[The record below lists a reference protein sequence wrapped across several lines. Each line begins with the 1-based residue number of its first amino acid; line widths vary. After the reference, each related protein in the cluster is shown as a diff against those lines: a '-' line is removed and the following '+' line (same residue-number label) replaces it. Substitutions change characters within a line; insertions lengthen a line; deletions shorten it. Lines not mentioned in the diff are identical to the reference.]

1 MASRRQR
8 SFVRQKLR
16 RQSTVHDR
24 TRDYARLQGME
35 SLEPRLCLSGIGPF
49 ARIVQPTAVLSGP
62 DARVVGGVPTDQFP
76 SVGIVGDRFG
86 GFCSGTLVTPRDV
99 ATAAHCAVGINNMGG
114 RFTVEGTTYETRSI
128 HVHPSYNDFTLSNDI
143 AVFRLS
149 RAVTNIEPSPIFRGT
164 PRVGQML
171 TLVGYG
177 AGGTGASGHTGD
189 FGTKRVGL
197 TPIDGVEET
206 LITWRFDD
214 ETESN
219 TAPGDSGGAAFLDVN
234 GEYYLAGITSG
245 GDRWDAGFGDNSF
258 DTRVDSFADWIDT
271 TTESEAEDDSEDL
284 VDADDVEDQTT
295 ETEEE
300 SIDETIGEDQG
311 ETIGEE
317 QDETIDKPEPPPLAE
332 DDHADTW
339 GAEATEIVIAA
350 GAGTEQGVLEQPGDH
365 DVFQIMVA
373 ESGSFVIGATS
384 TDGRLDTYLRLYD
397 SAGNLVAENDD
408 FGSSYDSQLQI
419 ELEPGEYF
427 VDVGAY
433 ADWGIGDY
441 QVDVQV
447 VEPGLAPVTE
457 SQLVTLSDR
466 GGARLQDEIVAA
478 GEVRS
483 YTFEATV
490 SGRMTIRTK
499 RLSTGM
505 DTMLTA
511 YDSNGVELAF
521 NDDWRGLK
529 SRVRFMVQAGETY
542 HVEVSGY
549 GDSVGSYRLA
559 LRTKEVSDSF
569 FLPGTDVSGTEI
581 VPPVVELPATQDV
594 EMVDVEVDLNLG
606 QAVTEIEASEAD
618 VLWAETDAF
627 IEPITDPVDDWWG
640 GDTFSGDDYL
650 NDALSFGWDWGSWFM
665 YSWF

>member
-1 MASRRQR
+1 MTNRRQR

-16 RQSTVHDR
+16 RQVTVHDR
-24 TRDYARLQGME
+24 SRDCARLQGME
-35 SLEPRLCLSGIGPF
+35 ALEPRLCLSGIGPF
-49 ARIVQPTAVLSGP
+49 ARIVQPTAVLSGSES
-62 DARVVGGVPTDQFP
+62 RVVGGTPTDQFR
-76 SVGIVGDRFG
+76 SVGIIGDRFG
-86 GFCSGTLVTPRDV
+86 GFCSGTLITPRDV
-99 ATAAHCAVGINNMGG
+99 ATAAHCAVGINNSDG
-114 RFTVEGTTYETRSI
+114 RFSVEGMTYETTSI
-128 HVHPSYNDFTLSNDI
+128 HVHPSYNDFTLNNDI

-149 RAVTNIEPSPIFRGT
+149 RPISNIEPSPIFRGT

-234 GEYYLAGITSG
+234 GQYHLAGITSG

-258 DTRVDSFADWIDT
+258 DTRVDTFAGWIDA
-271 TTESEAEDDSEDL
+271 TTESEAEDSTGSGDT
-284 VDADDVEDQTT
+284 EDQTT
-295 ETEEE
+295 ET
-300 SIDETIGEDQG
+300 DETVVDQTT
-311 ETIGEE
+311 ETDETVDE
-317 QDETIDKPEPPPLAE
+317 QGDETIDKPEPPPLTE
-332 DDHADTW
+332 DDHADAW
-339 GAEATEIVIAA
+339 GTEATEIVVAEGTATAA
-350 GAGTEQGVLEQPGDH
+350 GVLEQPGDH

-373 ESGSFVIGATS
+373 ESGTFVIGATS
-384 TDGRLDTYLRLYD
+384 TDGRLDTYLRIYD
-397 SAGNLVAENDD
+397 AAGNLVGENDD
-408 FGSSYDSQLQI
+408 FGGTYDSQLQMD
-419 ELEPGEYF
+419 LEPGQYF

-441 QVDVQV
+441 RVDLQI
-447 VEPGLAPVTE
+447 VEAGSGPVLETE
-457 SQLVTLSDR
+457 VVTLTDS
-466 GGARLQDEIVAA
+466 GGARLGDELVVA

-490 SGRMTIRTK
+490 TGRMTVRTK
-499 RLSTGM
+499 RLSPGM

-511 YDSNGVELAF
+511 YDASGYELAF

-542 HVEVSGY
+542 RVEVSGY
-549 GDSVGSYRLA
+549 GGSVGSYRLA

-569 FLPGTDVSGTEI
+569 FFPGTEVSSQELAPPPVDLPGSEE
-581 VPPVVELPATQDV
+581 VETV
-594 EMVDVEVDLNLG
+594 ETEVDATIG
-606 QAVTEIEASEAD
+606 QVVTEFEGVEAD
-618 VLWAETDAF
+618 VLWAETDSVV
-627 IEPITDPVDDWWG
+627 ESSGDWWAG
-640 GDTFSGDDYL
+640 ISYDIDQYL
-650 NDALSFGWDWGSWFM
+650 NEIMDFELDWDSWFVN
-665 YSWF
+665 SWF

>member
-1 MASRRQR
+1 MTNRRQR

-16 RQSTVHDR
+16 RQVTVHDR
-24 TRDYARLQGME
+24 SRDCARLQGME
-35 SLEPRLCLSGIGPF
+35 ALEPRLCLSGIGPF
-49 ARIVQPTAVLSGP
+49 ARIVQPTAVLSGSES
-62 DARVVGGVPTDQFP
+62 RVVAGTPTDQFR
-76 SVGIVGDRFG
+76 SVGIIGDRFG
-86 GFCSGTLVTPRDV
+86 GFCSGTLITPRDV
-99 ATAAHCAVGINNMGG
+99 ATAAHCAVGINNSDG
-114 RFTVEGTTYETRSI
+114 RFSVEGMTYETTSI
-128 HVHPSYNDFTLSNDI
+128 HVHPSYNDFTLNNDI

-149 RAVTNIEPSPIFRGT
+149 RPISNIEPSPIFRGT

-234 GEYYLAGITSG
+234 GQYHLAGITSG

-258 DTRVDSFADWIDT
+258 DTRVDTFAGWIDA
-271 TTESEAEDDSEDL
+271 TTESEAEDSTGSGDT
-284 VDADDVEDQTT
+284 EDQTT
-295 ETEEE
+295 ETEETVVDQITE
-300 SIDETIGEDQG
+300 TDETIDEQG
-311 ETIGEE
+311 
-317 QDETIDKPEPPPLAE
+317 DETIDKPEPPPLTE
-332 DDHADTW
+332 DDHADAW
-339 GAEATEIVIAA
+339 GTEATEIVVAEGTATAA
-350 GAGTEQGVLEQPGDH
+350 GVLEQPGDH

-373 ESGSFVIGATS
+373 ESGTFVIGATS
-384 TDGRLDTYLRLYD
+384 TDGRLDTYLRIYD
-397 SAGNLVAENDD
+397 AAGNLVGENDD
-408 FGSSYDSQLQI
+408 FGGTYDSQLQMD
-419 ELEPGEYF
+419 LEPGQYF

-441 QVDVQV
+441 RVDLQI
-447 VEPGLAPVTE
+447 VEAGSGPVLETE
-457 SQLVTLSDR
+457 VVTLTDS
-466 GGARLQDEIVAA
+466 GGARLGDELVVA

-490 SGRMTIRTK
+490 TGRMTVRTK
-499 RLSTGM
+499 RLSPGM

-511 YDSNGVELAF
+511 YDVSGYELAF

-542 HVEVSGY
+542 RVEVSGY
-549 GDSVGSYRLA
+549 GGSVGSYRLA

-569 FLPGTDVSGTEI
+569 FFPGTEVSSQEL
-581 VPPVVELPATQDV
+581 VPPPVELPGSEGV
-594 EMVDVEVDLNLG
+594 ETVETEVDATIG
-606 QAVTEIEASEAD
+606 QVVTEFEGVEAD
-618 VLWAETDAF
+618 VLWAETDAVV
-627 IEPITDPVDDWWG
+627 ESSGDWWAG
-640 GDTFSGDDYL
+640 ISYDIDQYL
-650 NDALSFGWDWGSWFM
+650 NEIMDFELDWDSWFVN
-665 YSWF
+665 SWF

>member
-1 MASRRQR
+1 MTSRRQR

-16 RQSTVHDR
+16 RQSTVHGR
-24 TRDYARLQGME
+24 LRNGARLQGME
-35 SLEPRLCLSGIGPF
+35 TLEPRLCLSGIGPF

-86 GFCSGTLVTPRDV
+86 GFCSGTLITPRDV
-99 ATAAHCAVGINNMGG
+99 ATAAHCAVGINNTEG

-149 RAVTNIEPSPIFRGT
+149 RAVTNIAPSPIFRGT

-258 DTRVDSFADWIDT
+258 DTRVDSFADWIDAT
-271 TTESEAEDDSEDL
+271 TDAEAEADSEDTTDVGD
-284 VDADDVEDQTT
+284 VDDQIT
-295 ETEEE
+295 ETEEDVV
-300 SIDETIGEDQG
+300 DETVD
-311 ETIGEE
+311 EE
-317 QDETIDKPEPPPLAE
+317 QDETIDKPEPPPLTE

-339 GAEATEIVIAA
+339 GTEATEIVVVA
-350 GAGTEQGVLEQPGDH
+350 GSGAEQGVLEQPGDH
-365 DVFQIMVA
+365 DVFQIVVA
-373 ESGSFVIGATS
+373 DSGSFVIGATS

-397 SAGNLVAENDD
+397 ETGNLLGENDD

-419 ELEPGEYF
+419 DLEPGIYF

-441 QVDVQV
+441 QVDVQI
-447 VEPGLAPVTE
+447 VEPGLDPVAE
-457 SQLVTLSDR
+457 SQLVTLNDR
-466 GGARLQDEIVAA
+466 GGARLRDEILAA

-490 SGRMTIRTK
+490 SGRMTVRTK
-499 RLSTGM
+499 RLALGM
-505 DTMLTA
+505 DTVLAA

-542 HVEVSGY
+542 HIEVSGY
-549 GDSVGSYRLA
+549 GASVGSYRLS
-559 LRTKEVSDSF
+559 LRTKEVSDTF
-569 FLPGTDVSGTEI
+569 FFPGSDVSGTEI
-581 VPPVVELPATQDV
+581 VPPVVDLPASD
-594 EMVDVEVDLNLG
+594 EVDVAEFETDLNVG
-606 QAVTEIEASEAD
+606 QVVTEIDASEAD
-618 VLWAETDAF
+618 MLLADTEAV
-627 IEPITDPVDDWWG
+627 IEPIADQVDDWWG
-640 GDTFSGDDYL
+640 ELTSGVDDYL
-650 NDALSFGWDWGSWFM
+650 NDTLDFGWDWDSWFM